1 MYNSFL
7 IKRCMKKITFF
18 LPLITFF
25 LLFFSTDLFSQAQQ
39 QTDGKAATGK
49 VSRGIARS
57 KKRAERKEARDKRKM
72 EKATKKS
79 IDDHHKKLQTKD
91 TRKRMK
97 SNRKKAG
104 KNNRRQN
111 L

>member
-1 MYNSFL
+1 
-7 IKRCMKKITFF
+7 MKKITFF

-39 QTDGKAATGK
+39 QSDGKAATGK

-57 KKRAERKEARDKRKM
+57 KKSDKRKM

-79 IDDHHKKLQTKD
+79 IDDHHKRLQTKD

-97 SNRKKAG
+97 SNQKKAG